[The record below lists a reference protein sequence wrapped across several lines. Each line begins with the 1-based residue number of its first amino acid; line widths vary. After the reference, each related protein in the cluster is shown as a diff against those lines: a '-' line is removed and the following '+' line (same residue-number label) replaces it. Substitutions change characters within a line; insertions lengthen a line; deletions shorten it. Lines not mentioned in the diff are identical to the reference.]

1 MQLRADDIASLGTL
15 LLCLLIPLMQ
25 LLGAPAWSLSLLALG
40 GIASTCTALV
50 LGFGARNRARA
61 AAAAHR
67 QRIDESVQRY
77 DELCASVADNSATQF
92 AALND
97 SLRQVRSVVGDAVH
111 DLREELANEGAAHG
125 RKGSRKRALRG
136 LVTELAELAAS
147 ESADARD
154 SGLQSFARETQQTIE
169 AFVKTVEDLKRSG
182 DHISERFE
190 HMRSSVAAA
199 HEMIGEVGQINSQT
213 ELLALNAAIEAARA
227 GEAGRGF
234 AVVADE
240 VRKLAQRTERFS
252 QEIGGRL
259 DGIRGIIDEVGG
271 VISVTSSTDV
281 GQLHASRSHVATM
294 ASEIDTRVHRAEE
307 HAGRINALSEAVH
320 EIVTHDILSLRFE
333 ETVEQLLDAVQQH
346 SNTMSRFNS
355 GFFDVHRD
363 RSERDGVTRIAR
375 RNVALTGLLDE
386 AAR

>member
-1 MQLRADDIASLGTL
+1 MQLRADDIASLGSI
-15 LLCLLIPLMQ
+15 LLCLLIPLLQM
-25 LLGAPAWSLSLLALG
+25 LDAPAWSASLLALAAV
-40 GIASTCTALV
+40 ASTCAALV

-61 AAAAHR
+61 AAAAQR
-67 QRIDESVQRY
+67 QRIDESVLRY
-77 DELCASVADNSATQF
+77 DELCAAVADNSAAQF

-97 SLRQVRSVVGDAVH
+97 SLRQVRSVVGEAVN
-111 DLREELANEGAAHG
+111 DLREGLASESVA
-125 RKGSRKRALRG
+125 RTRDGSRKRALRG
-136 LVTELAELAAS
+136 MVTELAELAAS

-154 SGLQSFARETQQTIE
+154 SGLQDFARETQQTID
-169 AFVKTVEDLKRSG
+169 AFVSTVEELRRSG
-182 DHISERFE
+182 AHISERFE

-199 HEMIGEVGQINSQT
+199 HDMIGEVGQINSQT

-281 GQLHASRSHVATM
+281 GKLHASRSHVATM
-294 ASEIDTRVHRAEE
+294 AGEIDTRAHRAEE
-307 HAGRINALSEAVH
+307 HACRINALSEAVH

-333 ETVEQLLDAVQQH
+333 ETVEQLLDAMQQH
-346 SNTMSRFNS
+346 SNTMSRFNN

-375 RNVALTGLLDE
+375 RNVALKRLLDKTG
-386 AAR
+386 